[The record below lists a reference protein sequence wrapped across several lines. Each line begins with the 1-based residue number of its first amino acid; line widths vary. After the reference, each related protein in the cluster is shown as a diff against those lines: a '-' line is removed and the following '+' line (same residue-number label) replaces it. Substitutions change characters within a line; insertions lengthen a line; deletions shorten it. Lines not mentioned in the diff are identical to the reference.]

1 MLFINT
7 FASIFMNPVIP
18 KSVINLLI
26 VIMKLKFNDL
36 KKCYILLLTD
46 LNVRETVLVDPI
58 DNSYLMN

>member
-58 DNSYLMN
+58 DNSY